1 MSNVLDTPPTA
12 DPSGV
17 SFWPTAIRFG
27 VIGGLITIIFGLIGN
42 LTGLSNPSSGMAMT
56 VIFGI
61 ISIVIYIGVLVYA
74 IRRHRDGEL
83 GGYITFGR
91 AFIVGFV
98 VAVIMSVIGQLFNYV
113 YLNFIDP
120 DMLAN
125 SIEGIREMY
134 ENMGMDEGTIDEAM
148 VRVEQ
153 QMDKQKTL
161 LGSLPVTLIVNAV
174 VAAIVGLIMKKNV
187 PENM

>member
-1 MSNVLDTPPTA
+1 SNVIDTPPAT

-17 SFWPTAIRFG
+17 SFCPTTIRFEI
-27 VIGGLITIIFGLIGN
+27 IGALITIIYGLIGN
-42 LTGLSNPSSGMAMT
+42 LTGLSNPSSGIAAT
-56 VIFGI
+56 AIFGI
-61 ISIVIYIGVLVYA
+61 LSIVIYIGVLVYA
-74 IRRHRDGEL
+74 IRKHRDGEL

-91 AFIVGFV
+91 AFIVGFL
-98 VAVIMSVIGQLFNYV
+98 VAVIMSIIGQLFNYV
-113 YLNFIDP
+113 YLNYIDP

-125 SIEGIREMY
+125 SMEGIREMY

-148 VRVEQ
+148 VRVES

-161 LGSLPVTLIVNAV
+161 LGSLPITLVVNAV

-187 PENM
+187 PETM